1 MRTPQ
6 QVKDEF
12 RRRGMSINEW
22 ARNHQVSA
30 ALVHQVLSGKKRC
43 VRGQSHDIAV
53 MLGLKE
59 GILSSD
65 VSELFSATTGD
76 KSPEH

>member
-1 MRTPQ
+1 MRTPE

-22 ARNHQVSA
+22 ARNHHVSA

-59 GILSSD
+59 GLLSSD
-65 VSELFSATTGD
+65 VSELFSST
-76 KSPEH
+76 KEERPPEH